1 MEVEMNK
8 STERKLMEAS
18 LVLAFWCLVIA
29 LGAVHRVQQQQDQI
43 HRMMGIR

>member
-1 MEVEMNK
+1 MNK

-43 HRMMGIR
+43 SRMMGIR